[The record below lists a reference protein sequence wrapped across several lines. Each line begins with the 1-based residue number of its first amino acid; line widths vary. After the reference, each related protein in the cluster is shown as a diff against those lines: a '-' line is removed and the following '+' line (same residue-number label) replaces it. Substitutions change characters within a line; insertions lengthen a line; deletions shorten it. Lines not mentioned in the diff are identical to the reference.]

1 MLYRSAVSR
10 ASDVV
15 SFASSPDPESPG
27 ANGTTSPPSGAARP
41 QVVPTHAELARW
53 LLVKETSG
61 ESDAPGLSDAAERV
75 CQKLTHRLSRLVSAA
90 GSQAL
95 VSRAL
100 YLARAEFP
108 FLDGVSARAAP
119 VGCFEGLSEC
129 VHGIGAAEASQGLL
143 AVLSRL
149 LDLLVGFIGEDL
161 TLRLVRE
168 VWPGLPLLEPGRPGN
183 PAGQEAFS

>member
-1 MLYRSAVSR
+1 VLFR
-10 ASDVV
+10 AP
-15 SFASSPDPESPG
+15 A
-27 ANGTTSPPSGAARP
+27 
-41 QVVPTHAELARW
+41 PTHAELARW
-53 LLVKETSG
+53 LLAKETIG
-61 ESDAPGLSDAAERV
+61 ESDASGLSDAVEQV
-75 CQKLTHRLSRLVSAA
+75 CQKLSDRLSRLVSAA

-100 YLARAEFP
+100 HLARAEFP
-108 FLDGVSARAAP
+108 VLDGVRARAAP
-119 VGCFEGLSEC
+119 VGCFEGLSES
-129 VHGIGAAEASQGLL
+129 VRDVGAAEAGKGLL
-143 AVLSRL
+143 AVLGTL